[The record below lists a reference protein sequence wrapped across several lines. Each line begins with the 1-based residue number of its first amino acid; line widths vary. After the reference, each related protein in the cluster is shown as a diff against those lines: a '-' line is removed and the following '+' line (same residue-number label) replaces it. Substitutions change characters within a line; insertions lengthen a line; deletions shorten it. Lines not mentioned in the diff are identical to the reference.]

1 MLDKFTGMQ
10 VFQKVAGL
18 GSLSAAARTLHMS
31 QTMATKHVAALESR
45 LGTKL
50 FYRSTRRLT
59 LTEAGRAYL
68 DASERILAD
77 LAAAEE
83 AASAAQADLRGTLR
97 LSAPVSFGILEIA
110 PRLAEFARRYPGLT
124 VDLGL
129 NDRHVDLIEEG
140 WDMAVRIGSMK
151 DSTMQARRL
160 APCRLMLCAA
170 PAYLQAHGTPRT
182 VRDLK
187 QHNCLSYTLS
197 RSMGVGRW
205 VFGADGKTVVSVKG
219 TLQANNGDALVAA
232 AVAGQGIV
240 YQPTFLVAR
249 EVKAGRLVSLELDKA
264 AVEIAGIFAVYPA
277 TRAPPAK
284 TRAFVDFLA
293 GCFTPGPPWDRELDA

>member
-1 MLDKFTGMQ
+1 MDKFTGMQ

-18 GSLSAAARTLHMS
+18 GSLSAAARALHMS
-31 QTMATKHVAALESR
+31 QTMATKHVAALEAR
-45 LGTKL
+45 LGAKL

-59 LTEAGRAYL
+59 LTEAGRSFL
-68 DASERILAD
+68 EASERILAD
-77 LAAAEE
+77 VAAAEE

-110 PRLAEFARRYPGLT
+110 PRLADFARRYPALT

-170 PAYLQAHGTPRT
+170 PEYLRAHGTPGT

-187 QHNCLSYTLS
+187 DHNCLSYTLA

-205 VFGADGKTVVSVKG
+205 VFGRDGKTVVSVKG
-219 TLQANNGDALVAA
+219 SLQANNGDALVAA

-240 YQPTFLVAR
+240 YQPTFLLAR
-249 EVKAGRLVSLELDKA
+249 EVAAGRLVPLPLDKENA
-264 AVEIAGIFAVYPA
+264 EIAGIYAVYPA

-284 TRAFVDFLA
+284 VRAFVDYLA
-293 GCFTPGPPWDRELDA
+293 GCFSPGPPWDRPEAA